1 MLKNPKEFFN
11 IPDDIGLDGF
21 QPSFCRK
28 IHRNFYKMKGEPRQ
42 DRIKNAGRVL
52 RRFIGTICE
61 PTPISKYCKY
71 LFLWK
76 EAVFRHSLP
85 FAHATSFG
93 ISSAMESVIL

>member
-1 MLKNPKEFFN
+1 
-11 IPDDIGLDGF
+11 
-21 QPSFCRK
+21 
-28 IHRNFYKMKGEPRQ
+28 MKGEPRQ

-85 FAHATSFG
+85 FYSRDLIGYLISHSLGHALRQFVHQPVVEPLG
-93 ISSAMESVIL
+93 HDGEV